1 MLIMFNLKSAN
12 LKYFNNVNIKE
23 VQLFIDICKTFYW
36 YTPPIDRTNLI
47 TSPIKIDYVK
57 DSILPKD
64 DDAALSFEDC
74 VEDRIKEIITLQN
87 SNNKKIVLC
96 YSGGIDSTTVLCNF
110 IKYTNLKDI
119 SERIIIAMSPESI
132 LENPMTYDFIKQNFN
147 IISSLDT
154 QKYLTDEYIVIV
166 ADPGTGNFC
175 HDGYVRNKKLLLDTH
190 ISEYEFETSEQ
201 TVLNKKSIKF
211 LCEETAKNY
220 NIELKNYGDYHWW
233 WHFNFRFNPIISR
246 WHLRMN
252 NGSKQFWENQ
262 FFTFYSKTT
271 FQNWS
276 LNHGRYIQSSG
287 LKQIQ
292 KDTMRGIISEDFIKN
307 KRKYFSAS
315 KLFRGVYT
323 HKIIDEN
330 YKPVLNFIPELY
342 YNPNNNLKQFSELI

>member
-1 MLIMFNLKSAN
+1 MSDLKSAN

-36 YTPPIDRTNLI
+36 YTPPVDRTNLI
-47 TSPIKIDYVK
+47 ISPIRVDSVK
-57 DSILPKD
+57 DSILPESD
-64 DDAALSFEDC
+64 DKVLSFEDC

-119 SERIIIAMSPESI
+119 SERIIIAMSPESV
-132 LENPMTYDFIKQNFN
+132 LENPMTYNFIKQNFN
-147 IISSLDT
+147 IIHALDT

-175 HDGYVRNKKLLLDTH
+175 HDGYVRNKKLLLETH
-190 ISEYEFETSEQ
+190 ISRYEFETSEQ

-211 LCEETAKNY
+211 LCEETAKKY

-246 WHLRMN
+246 WHLRIN

-276 LNHGRYIQSSG
+276 LNEGRYIRSST

-315 KLFRGVYT
+315 KLFKGISSY
-323 HKIIDEN
+323 KAIDSN
-330 YKPVLNFIPELY
+330 YRPISNFIPEQY
-342 YNPNNNLKQFSELI
+342 YNPNNNINLLL